1 MHDYRKEVQQ
11 LLDVM
16 GDSEQELTLGAKAI
30 QLILQM
36 AAKGNL
42 AQGIEEK
49 QASVTPEVKEDEEEG
64 PQARPEVESDL
75 KSKLVTKDEKEPRP
89 LVQKVEPMVDRP
101 TDVSKEKA
109 KIDRTSQTLQA
120 LLSEKGDSQAL
131 DNWVQK
137 DPKIFERLFDMVMV
151 YKVSTRRIGFKAYNK
166 NNKEL
171 RFRETIRNQ
180 FNPKNGDAILVSN
193 AHT

>member
-16 GDSEQELTLGAKAI
+16 GNSEQELTLGAKAI

-36 AAKGNL
+36 AAKGNS

-75 KSKLVTKDEKEPRP
+75 KSKLVAKDEKEPRP
-89 LVQKVEPMVDRP
+89 LVQKAEP
-101 TDVSKEKA
+101 
-109 KIDRTSQTLQA
+109 L
-120 LLSEKGDSQAL
+120 
-131 DNWVQK
+131 
-137 DPKIFERLFDMVMV
+137 
-151 YKVSTRRIGFKAYNK
+151 
-166 NNKEL
+166 
-171 RFRETIRNQ
+171 
-180 FNPKNGDAILVSN
+180 
-193 AHT
+193 

>member
-49 QASVTPEVKEDEEEG
+49 QASVTPEVK
-64 PQARPEVESDL
+64 
-75 KSKLVTKDEKEPRP
+75 
-89 LVQKVEPMVDRP
+89 
-101 TDVSKEKA
+101 
-109 KIDRTSQTLQA
+109 
-120 LLSEKGDSQAL
+120 
-131 DNWVQK
+131 
-137 DPKIFERLFDMVMV
+137 
-151 YKVSTRRIGFKAYNK
+151 RRRRGGSA
-166 NNKEL
+166 
-171 RFRETIRNQ
+171 
-180 FNPKNGDAILVSN
+180 GSA
-193 AHT
+193 

>member
-75 KSKLVTKDEKEPRP
+75 KSKSRNIEKLIGRTKRGEIADNTVLFPMP
-89 LVQKVEPMVDRP
+89 LMPVI
-101 TDVSKEKA
+101 A
-109 KIDRTSQTLQA
+109 
-120 LLSEKGDSQAL
+120 
-131 DNWVQK
+131 
-137 DPKIFERLFDMVMV
+137 
-151 YKVSTRRIGFKAYNK
+151 
-166 NNKEL
+166 
-171 RFRETIRNQ
+171 
-180 FNPKNGDAILVSN
+180 
-193 AHT
+193 